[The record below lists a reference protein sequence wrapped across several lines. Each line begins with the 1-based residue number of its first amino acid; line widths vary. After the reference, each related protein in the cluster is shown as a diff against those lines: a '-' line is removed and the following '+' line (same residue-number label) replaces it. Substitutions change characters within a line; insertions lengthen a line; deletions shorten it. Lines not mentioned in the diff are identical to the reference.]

1 MRQHTRCVTIGYVR
15 IAVDSSTLISLAWA
29 GQLELLSHAPI
40 PLIIPNEVRE
50 ETVIEGLARGY
61 PDAAAIEQ
69 AIKTIPSPT
78 LESDRLAESHPID
91 HAVLEAGRLHGALA
105 TNDLALGRRAA
116 NLGVQWLRTAD
127 LVVLCVRTGTF
138 SKDRGVAAL
147 KALRGAGRLTEDLL
161 NAYLEDLS

>member
-1 MRQHTRCVTIGYVR
+1 M
-15 IAVDSSTLISLAWA
+15 DSSTLISLAWA

-40 PLIIPNEVRE
+40 PLIVPNEVWQ
-50 ETVIEGLARGY
+50 ETVTEGLARGH

-69 AIKTIPSPT
+69 VIKTIPSPIP
-78 LESDRLAESHPID
+78 EPDRPAESYPVD

-127 LVVLCVRTGTF
+127 LVVLCIRTSTV
-138 SKDRGVAAL
+138 SSDRGVAAL
-147 KALRGAGRLTEDLL
+147 RALRHAGRITEDLL

>member
-1 MRQHTRCVTIGYVR
+1 MR

-29 GQLELLSHAPI
+29 GQLELLSHTPL
-40 PLIIPNEVRE
+40 PLIVPHEVRH
-50 ETVIEGLARGY
+50 ETVTEGLARGY
-61 PDAAAIEQ
+61 PDAAAIEL

-78 LESDRLAESHPID
+78 PEPGHSAASHPID
-91 HAVLEAGRLHGALA
+91 HAVLEAGRIHGALA

-127 LVVLCVRTGTF
+127 LVVLCVRTSTV

-147 KALRGAGRLTEDLL
+147 KALRSAGRITEDLL
-161 NAYLEDLS
+161 HAYLEDLP

>member
-1 MRQHTRCVTIGYVR
+1 VR
-15 IAVDSSTLISLAWA
+15 ITLDSSTLISLAWA

-40 PLIIPNEVRE
+40 PLIIPDEVRH
-50 ETVIEGLARGY
+50 ETVTEGLARGY

-69 AIKTIPSPT
+69 AIKTIPSATP
-78 LESDRLAESHPID
+78 EPGRSSEPQPID

-127 LVVLCVRTGTF
+127 LVVLCVRAGAV
-138 SKDRGVAAL
+138 SEVRGVAAL
-147 KALRGAGRLTEDLL
+147 KALRSAGRITEDLL
-161 NAYLEDLS
+161 IAYLEDLP